1 MTNQAT
7 LIINAAIVN
16 EGTITEEDVLIKNGR
31 IETIGVNISVPNGLQ
46 SNRCEW
52 QITSSWLD

>member
-16 EGTITEEDVLIKNGR
+16 EGRLTEEDVLIKNGR
-31 IETIGVNISVPNGLQ
+31 IEAIGVNISVPNL
-46 SNRCEW
+46 SL
-52 QITSSWLD
+52 IHI